1 MVETCEKRHDPSNHG
16 VDVEGMKAC
25 LAAEPMVVVAYL
37 FGSVAMG
44 RADHMSDVDIAVLLD
59 ETLDR
64 RSAFELELRLAD
76 RLADHSRLEAQF
88 VSLHSAPPLLAYEV
102 VCHGILLH
110 ARSEQER
117 VAFQVRA
124 CKTYFDFKPW
134 LDFHSRVLLD
144 DIMEVGLSGR
154 RKRPGGTPETARAV
168 RERLARIEAIETEV
182 RRSSGVSDMD

>member
-1 MVETCEKRHDPSNHG
+1 
-16 VDVEGMKAC
+16 MKAC

-59 ETLDR
+59 AMLDKH
-64 RSAFELELRLAD
+64 SAFELELRLAD
-76 RLADHSRLEAQF
+76 RLAGCSKLEVQLA
-88 VSLHSAPPLLAYEV
+88 SLNDAPPLLAYEV

-117 VAFQVRA
+117 VAFQVQA

-134 LDFHSRVLLD
+134 LDFHTRVLLD

-154 RKRPGGTPETARAV
+154 RKRPGGTPKAARAI
-168 RERLARIEAIETEV
+168 RERLARIRGYQSRGIPE
-182 RRSSGVSDMD
+182 